1 LVEHAA
7 GSGSGSG
14 SDQQLVILCKESSVH
29 GAARLGAAQ
38 HLVVHGRHDS
48 AHQSQ
53 ITESS
58 SNLESVDKEYL

>member
-7 GSGSGSG
+7 GSGSG

-48 AHQSQ
+48 AHESQ

-58 SNLESVDKEYL
+58 SNLELVDKEYL